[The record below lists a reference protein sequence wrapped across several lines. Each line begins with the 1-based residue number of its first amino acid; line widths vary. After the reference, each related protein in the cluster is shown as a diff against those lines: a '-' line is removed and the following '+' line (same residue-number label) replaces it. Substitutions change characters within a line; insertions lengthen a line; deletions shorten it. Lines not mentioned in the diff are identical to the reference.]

1 MVGILALCS
10 GFIHSTSN
18 TSTNLKLHQQCRDLL
33 FTKASFSS
41 DTKKKLIF
49 WEPKVI
55 AKGWSGILHMW
66 PIFTT
71 FLSLT
76 EIMPHIYHVYEH
88 SYIQN
93 KKINNISN
101 LNQICLVTFD
111 WGATHAKIR
120 WSFYNRNLTLN
131 LII

>member
-1 MVGILALCS
+1 
-10 GFIHSTSN
+10 
-18 TSTNLKLHQQCRDLL
+18 
-33 FTKASFSS
+33 
-41 DTKKKLIF
+41 
-49 WEPKVI
+49 
-55 AKGWSGILHMW
+55 MW

-88 SYIQN
+88 SNIQN

-111 WGATHAKIR
+111 
-120 WSFYNRNLTLN
+120 
-131 LII
+131 